1 MIWGMRTAMRMNS
14 YIENMTQEGRWE
26 ALKLSDLDQREKW
39 KKIQAFRK
47 KNMKTSKCKLFLCSF
62 CKVQGVVCSNYNT
75 RGRYVLGNYFQLRN
89 ILPVQC
95 VTVCGSCNWGCWKTM
110 FKKKNNGIFV
120 YTWDSLGQKD
130 GSCDVQTTCPFLLSF
145 FFLWFHCL
153 EIQALSTYLFYLS
166 ILFIFNL
173 PALLMLFGCCLPWFE
188 MPCIQSGIRS

>member
-1 MIWGMRTAMRMNS
+1 MRMNS

-75 RGRYVLGNYFQLRN
+75 RGGYVLGNYFQLRN

-95 VTVCGSCNWGCWKTM
+95 VTVCGSCN
-110 FKKKNNGIFV
+110 
-120 YTWDSLGQKD
+120 
-130 GSCDVQTTCPFLLSF
+130 
-145 FFLWFHCL
+145 
-153 EIQALSTYLFYLS
+153 
-166 ILFIFNL
+166 
-173 PALLMLFGCCLPWFE
+173 
-188 MPCIQSGIRS
+188 